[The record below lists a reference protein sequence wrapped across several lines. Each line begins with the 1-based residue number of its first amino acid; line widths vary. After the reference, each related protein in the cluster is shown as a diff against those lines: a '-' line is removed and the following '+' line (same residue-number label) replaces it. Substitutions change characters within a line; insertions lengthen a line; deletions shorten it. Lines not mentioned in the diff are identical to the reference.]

1 MDSQAH
7 DVSGGNLPR
16 KRYPAHFRA
25 DARRAEQRRQA
36 RAGRKCERCER
47 PFEARRADRKFCS
60 LSCRVLAHR
69 KRKLVQTM
77 VERCRKPLPALL
89 LNGDRRA
96 AEAVIRAFH
105 YTKPVPSGKSYYVV
119 CGEALVVWSHPANYN
134 AARHF
139 LPGLDDPIVFE
150 LARLWA
156 PDGHARNLLTMAI
169 SEAVTILKAQ
179 EPSVDLVMSYADP
192 SAGHS
197 GFVYRAASWIETGR
211 SEEVRAWRRKD
222 GAGPIL
228 PRRAFHSGSTHLN
241 KPAIEALGYIQL
253 KLPGKHRFVRP
264 LSRRAKR
271 LYSGRREETSRQRR

>member
-1 MDSQAH
+1 M
-7 DVSGGNLPR
+7 
-16 KRYPAHFRA
+16 
-25 DARRAEQRRQA
+25 
-36 RAGRKCERCER
+36 
-47 PFEARRADRKFCS
+47 
-60 LSCRVLAHR
+60 
-69 KRKLVQTM
+69 
-77 VERCRKPLPALL
+77 
-89 LNGDRRA
+89 
-96 AEAVIRAFH
+96 
-105 YTKPVPSGKSYYVV
+105 
-119 CGEALVVWSHPANYN
+119 VWSHPANYN

-150 LARLWA
+150 LTRLWA

-179 EPSVDLVMSYADP
+179 EPGVDLVMSYADP

-197 GFVYRAASWIETGR
+197 GFVYRAASWIETER

-222 GAGPIL
+222 GTGPIL

-264 LSRRAKR
+264 ISRRAKR
-271 LYSGRREETSRQRR
+271 LWRKELQPDALKSPLGRPTSSPDFRRTGRANVSPVDVMVV